1 VKATNERE
9 IAFLGEAGYEV
20 VHDLGLGLM
29 GDGDEFSADHPLAMG
44 RPDGRDVAGPR
55 PTATS

>member
-9 IAFLGEAGYEV
+9 IEAGYEV

-29 GDGDEFSADHPLAMG
+29 GDGDEFLRITPWQ
-44 RPDGRDVAGPR
+44 
-55 PTATS
+55 

>member
-29 GDGDEFSADHPLAMG
+29 A
-44 RPDGRDVAGPR
+44 
-55 PTATS
+55 TATSFCGSPPGNRPT